1 MKSISVSAFVLL
13 TFIFVQD
20 AAAFDYDF
28 RLDSGLVFSHFEQ
41 QVKTEVGGEKGE
53 KIVEDTEFGLQVIA
67 AWNVWKFLDLG
78 LYAQL
83 DMGKRTA
90 ATFDGFDDQGRT
102 QITGQVG
109 GGYTEF
115 WFGPLVRAGWRALF
129 LEFAYGAVG
138 VRSDDARSDLATAD
152 GDTESALQTSPTIA
166 WMAGLGGMFEVYT
179 DLQIVLKVEYRVR
192 YYNSRGGQA
201 LANEIVHGTQNFTP
215 FLGVAWT
222 PTLLD

>member
-1 MKSISVSAFVLL
+1 MRSVPASVFILL
-13 TFIFVQD
+13 TFIFVQN
-20 AAAFDYDF
+20 AEAFDYDF

-53 KIVEDTEFGLQVIA
+53 KIVEDTEFGLQLIST
-67 AWNVWKFLDLG
+67 WNVWKFLDLG

-83 DMGKRTA
+83 DMGNRTA

-109 GGYTEF
+109 GSYTEF
-115 WFGPLVRAGWRALF
+115 WFGPLIRAGWKSLF
-129 LEFAYGAVG
+129 LELAYGAVG
-138 VRSDDARSDLATAD
+138 VRADDARSDLATED
-152 GDTESALQTSPTIA
+152 GDTESALHTSPTIA
-166 WMAGLGGMFEVYT
+166 WMAGLGGMFEVYNN
-179 DLQIVLKVEYRVR
+179 LSIVLKIEYRVR
-192 YYNSRGGQA
+192 YYDSRGGA
-201 LANEIVHGTQNFTP
+201 PFANEVVHGTQNLTP